1 MAMDIQEIYELYFTA
16 VYRYIL
22 ALAGNPQIAEEI
34 TQETFFK
41 ALKKLDSF
49 RGDCEL
55 RVWLCQI
62 AKNEYF
68 QLLRKSK
75 REEFPGEEVLKSLS
89 KADSL
94 EQAIV
99 ERDAF
104 MRVQKILHHME
115 EPYKEV
121 FSLRTFNELSF
132 REIAEVFD
140 RSESWARVTCYRA
153 KIKIKERL
161 EHEDNM

>member
-1 MAMDIQEIYELYFTA
+1 MDIQEIYELYFTA

-22 ALAGNPQIAEEI
+22 ALSGNSQIAEDV

-41 ALKKLDSF
+41 ALKKLDTF

-68 QLLRKSK
+68 QLLRKRK
-75 REEFPGEEVLKSLS
+75 KEEFPGEETLQSLPE
-89 KADSL
+89 ADSL
-94 EQAIV
+94 EQVIV
-99 ERDAF
+99 ERETY
-104 MRVQKILHHME
+104 MQVQKILHHME

-121 FSLRTFNELSF
+121 FSLRTFSELSF
-132 REIAEVFD
+132 REIAELFCK
-140 RSESWARVTCYRA
+140 SESWARVIYYRA

-161 EHEDNM
+161 EHEHNV